1 MLSRCSHLPS
11 DVLEIFSG
19 VFKMCSGY
27 LNLIYSHIFQ
37 DVSGVHRC
45 SWMFSTC
52 SLDILWLSS
61 RFSHDIFQ
69 RILCWVCLVGLMGR
83 LGLGLVGHED
93 RLQSLRAEEARMRA
107 QMEAVLKSQVQP
119 DFGHWSSSLIS
130 RPVGFFVSLV
140 GLRLEGLVRLRFGT
154 LL

>member
-1 MLSRCSHLPS
+1 M
-11 DVLEIFSG
+11 I
-19 VFKMCSGY
+19 
-27 LNLIYSHIFQ
+27 
-37 DVSGVHRC
+37 
-45 SWMFSTC
+45 
-52 SLDILWLSS
+52 SLK
-61 RFSHDIFQ
+61 
-69 RILCWVCLVGLMGR
+69 RILCWVCLVGLVGR

-119 DFGHWSSSLIS
+119 DFGHWSSSLIF

-140 GLRLEGLVRLRFGT
+140 GLRLEGLVRLRFGI